1 MKDDLKTLSDEQK
14 NALVDFFYKS
24 FKNGEKIEVEAEDRF
39 LFKIND
45 IRYSISMSLFDKNKI
60 LRFRAYNSK
69 SGRDLHVDADDKIL
83 DPVKIQFITDY
94 VINVRTNSGIGTH
107 FSDDEFSEITG
118 IEPNLLMERNKKI
131 THIIEKIEEKVEP
144 IKIIIDE
151 PKRKGLF
158 NRWRNI

>member
-14 NALVDFFYKS
+14 ITLLDFFYKS
-24 FKNGEKIEVEAEDRF
+24 VKNGEKIEVESEERF
-39 LFKIND
+39 TFRIND

-60 LRFRAYNSK
+60 LVFRATNSK
-69 SGRDLHVDADDKIL
+69 SGRDLSISADDKVL

-94 VINVRTNSGIGTH
+94 VINARTNSGIGTN

-118 IEPNLLMERNKKI
+118 LEPNLLMERNKKI

-144 IKIIIDE
+144 TKIITDE
-151 PKRKGLF
+151 PKRKGFF
-158 NRWRNI
+158 NRWRNN